1 MPKKNCEKKL
11 IFFAIMLDTNYAFC
25 YYSSCRLHGACSSAV
40 ESQIVD
46 LVVVGSK
53 PTRHPANAL
62 RAAAKNIAFV
72 AQLDRAMDFE
82 SGGCTF
88 KSCRTHDVINSVNTE
103 SIYGRLAQ
111 LVEQQTLNLWVG
123 SSILP
128 SLSLNSLQCRE
139 FFFI

>member
-1 MPKKNCEKKL
+1 
-11 IFFAIMLDTNYAFC
+11 MLDTNYAFC

-53 PTRHPANAL
+53 PTRHPSAEHRRLQSERN
-62 RAAAKNIAFV
+62 AFV

-88 KSCRTHDVINSVNTE
+88 KSCRTHDVINS
-103 SIYGRLAQ
+103 GD
-111 LVEQQTLNLWVG
+111 
-123 SSILP
+123 
-128 SLSLNSLQCRE
+128 
-139 FFFI
+139 